1 MIYECFRKEK
11 SMQIQY
17 NRSIMDEREQKRY
30 ARLLRLR
37 RERRMKLL
45 KISASFLAAFCIIII
60 CAASYNVLDTHAN
73 DGFKYY
79 TSVTVEVGDSLWQI
93 AGDYIDSH
101 YNSRESYIAEVR
113 SINHLADNDTIY
125 AGQIL
130 IVPYFSSEYVN

>member
-1 MIYECFRKEK
+1 
-11 SMQIQY
+11 MQIQ
-17 NRSIMDEREQKRY
+17 NSRTIIDEREQKRY
-30 ARLLRLR
+30 ARILRLR
-37 RERRMKLL
+37 RERRLKFLKL
-45 KISASFLAAFCIIII
+45 SAVILAAFCMIVI

-79 TSVTVEVGDSLWQI
+79 TSVTVEAGDSLWQI

-101 YNSRESYIAEVR
+101 YDSRESFIAEVR

-130 IVPYFSSEYVN
+130 IVPYFSSEYVK

>member
-1 MIYECFRKEK
+1 
-11 SMQIQY
+11 MQIQN
-17 NRSIMDEREQKRY
+17 NRSIMNEREQKRY
-30 ARLLRLR
+30 ARILRLR

-45 KISASFLAAFCIIII
+45 KLSTVIIAAFCMIII

-79 TSVTVEVGDSLWQI
+79 TSVTVEAGDSLWQI

-101 YNSRESYIAEVR
+101 YDSRESYIAEVR

-125 AGQIL
+125 AGQLL
-130 IVPYFSSEYVN
+130 IVPYYSSEYVK

>member
-1 MIYECFRKEK
+1 
-11 SMQIQY
+11 MQIQNSRY
-17 NRSIMDEREQKRY
+17 IIDEREQKRY
-30 ARLLRLR
+30 TRILRLR

-45 KISASFLAAFCIIII
+45 KLSAALLVAFCMIII
-60 CAASYNVLDTHAN
+60 CAASYNVLDSHAN

-101 YNSRESYIAEVR
+101 YDSRESYIAEVR
-113 SINHLADNDTIY
+113 SINHLADNDNIY

-130 IVPYFSSEYVN
+130 IVPYFSLEYVK